1 MANAPPPPTHT
12 HTFQACGYT
21 KSFKTKGVL
30 SVEHL
35 GSPHGVYDGLCL
47 SLVLLASS
55 RELDGA
61 GNLSRWVRVEEET
74 SLQRLR
80 TAMTSDFGCAR
91 INDIL
96 RL

>member
-1 MANAPPPPTHT
+1 MYIPNPT

-21 KSFKTKGVL
+21 ENFKTIGVL

-55 RELDGA
+55 RELGGA
-61 GNLSRWVRVEEET
+61 GGLSQWVRVEEPMC
-74 SLQRLR
+74 LQRLR
-80 TAMTSDFGCAR
+80 TAVSSDFGCAR
-91 INDIL
+91 INDML
-96 RL
+96 RF

>member
-1 MANAPPPPTHT
+1 M
-12 HTFQACGYT
+12 
-21 KSFKTKGVL
+21 
-30 SVEHL
+30 EHL
-35 GSPHGVYDGLCL
+35 GSPHGVYDGLCV

-55 RELDGA
+55 RELDAA

-74 SLQRLR
+74 CLQRLR
-80 TAMTSDFGCAR
+80 TAVSSDFGCAR